1 MADALYW
8 NSTRTPITAWTLQ
21 SGDPVNVVR
30 SEEISPGYD
39 WGARLFAQWNF
50 PCSRGFIRG
59 GYQYVRTLDKSNQ
72 RGGNIAV
79 PWANFGAGAAINAAD
94 ASLKLLYQRAEL
106 VGGFTMW
113 QGWCSRFYAYGGG
126 LWFQLSQK
134 VKSDVHG
141 RINNLDATSD
151 FNEKTQAQGVGGIAG
166 FGGEYNVTQG
176 LFVVAKVGAI
186 AAAAERTL
194 KQTIRAPTTL
204 IQNGRLN
211 ATYPSRWG
219 LLPGLEAQLAIRYT
233 LGACGLYLSGEL
245 GWEIQHY
252 FNAFRTSQGSAT
264 AGQTTFVDCGF
275 SGPYAGL
282 KLRF

>member
-1 MADALYW
+1 MATTTSAP
-8 NSTRTPITAWTLQ
+8 STTPTN
-21 SGDPVNVVR
+21 GGGNVV
-30 SEEISPGYD
+30 
-39 WGARLFAQWNF
+39 
-50 PCSRGFIRG
+50 
-59 GYQYVRTLDKSNQ
+59 
-72 RGGNIAV
+72 V
-79 PWANFGAGAAINAAD
+79 PWGTLGTDSAINAAD
-94 ASLKLLYQRAEL
+94 ASLKLLYQRAEI

-126 LWFQLSQK
+126 LWFSFDQK
-134 VKSDVHG
+134 LKSDVHG
-141 RINNLDATSD
+141 RNSTGDATSD
-151 FNEKTQAQGVGGIAG
+151 FSEKTHAQGIGGIAG
-166 FGGEYNVTQG
+166 FGGEYNITQG
-176 LFVVAKVGAI
+176 LFAVAKMGAI

-194 KQTIRAPTTL
+194 KQAVRAPTTV

-219 LLPGLEAQLAIRYT
+219 LLPGLEAQLALRYT
-233 LGACGLYLSGEL
+233 AGFCGLYLSGEL

-252 FNAFRTSQGSAT
+252 FNAFRTTQGSPA